1 MDLKF
6 EDKLKTKK
14 AAIFVTII
22 SVLVVLAIA
31 FVIGCKHN
39 KSNENPTEET
49 KVVYE
54 VPEDVEVSEA
64 TKDTATHE
72 TEMTEPTVTEPIV
85 TEPITTEPTTTN
97 PVTIAPTVTE
107 PTQETTDAT
116 KDEADKSEWVSLGVF
131 KITFYC
137 TCEKCNGKWYG
148 YPTASGTDYVEG
160 RTIAVDKSVIKLGTK
175 VKIKGWGTYVA
186 EDTGVNGKHIDI
198 FLNDHKKCYEYGTQR
213 REVWVKK

>member
-1 MDLKF
+1 VDLKF

-14 AAIFVTII
+14 TVVFVTII
-22 SVLVVLAIA
+22 FVLVVLAIA
-31 FVIGCKHN
+31 FVIGCKYN
-39 KSNENPTEET
+39 KSNENQTEET

-54 VPEDVEVSEA
+54 VPEDVEDSEV

-72 TEMTEPTVTEPIV
+72 TETTEPTVIEPIV
-85 TEPITTEPTTTN
+85 TEPVITVPTTTEPTK
-97 PVTIAPTVTE
+97 
-107 PTQETTDAT
+107 ETTETT
-116 KDEADKSEWVSLGVF
+116 KDEANKDEWVSLGVF

-148 YPTASGTDYVEG
+148 YHTASGTDYVEG

-186 EDTGVNGKHIDI
+186 EDTGVKGKHIDI

>member
-1 MDLKF
+1 VDLEF

-14 AAIFVTII
+14 TVVFVTII

-31 FVIGCKHN
+31 FVIDCKHN
-39 KSNENPTEET
+39 KSNENQTEET

-54 VPEDVEVSEA
+54 VPEDVENSEA

-72 TEMTEPTVTEPIV
+72 TETTEPTVIEPIV
-85 TEPITTEPTTTN
+85 TEPVITVPTTTEPTK
-97 PVTIAPTVTE
+97 
-107 PTQETTDAT
+107 ETTETT
-116 KDEADKSEWVSLGVF
+116 KDEADKDEWVSLGMF

-137 TCEKCNGKWYG
+137 TCEKCNGKWHG

-160 RTIAVDKSVIKLGTK
+160 RTIAVDKSIIKLGTK

-186 EDTGVNGKHIDI
+186 EDTGVKGKHIDI

>member
-1 MDLKF
+1 MDLEF
-6 EDKLKTKK
+6 EDKSKTKK
-14 AAIFVTII
+14 TVIFTTII
-22 SVLVVLAIA
+22 SVLVVLTIA

-39 KSNENPTEET
+39 KSNENSTEET

-54 VPEDVEVSEA
+54 VPEDVEDSEA

-72 TEMTEPTVTEPIV
+72 IETTEPTVIEPIV
-85 TEPITTEPTTTN
+85 TEPVITVPTTTEPTK
-97 PVTIAPTVTE
+97 
-107 PTQETTDAT
+107 ETTEAT
-116 KDEADKSEWVSLGVF
+116 KDEVDKDEWVSLGVF

-148 YPTASGTDYVEG
+148 HPTASGTDYVEG
-160 RTIAVDKSVIKLGTK
+160 RTIAVDKSVIKLGTN